1 MMNSSLNLFDW
12 SIVIFTFALM
22 TYGVVFS
29 KKFMKSVADFLA
41 AGRTAGRYL
50 ISVAMG
56 MAMLGA
62 ISVVGEFELFFKSGF
77 CMKWWEL
84 SMALAILVVTVSG
97 WIVYRFRQTR
107 ALTMAQF
114 FEMRYSRKFRIFSGI
129 LAWISGII
137 NFGIFPAVGA
147 RFFIYFTGLPTSFPF
162 LGIEISTFIV
172 MMLFLLTIA
181 LLFVFAGGQI
191 AVIVADFIQGV
202 FTNSVFVILILFFFF
217 TLDWSQIFDSLISV
231 QQSPN
236 ASLINPF
243 KTNQVDDF
251 NFWYFIIGLIG
262 FVYNFM
268 SWQGTQ
274 AYNASAKSAHE
285 AKMAQVLGNWRN
297 YPRNL
302 FLVFIPVV
310 AITVMNHADFSPIAE
325 KVNAILG
332 TIESNEIQAQ
342 VRVPLVLRFML
353 PTGLLGAFAA
363 VMLAAFIST
372 HDTYL
377 HSWGSIFI
385 QDVIMPFRKKPFSP
399 QQHIRV
405 LKWSIIGVAIFIF
418 FFSLLFKQSQNIYL
432 FFAVTGAIFV
442 GGAGTVIIGGLYWK
456 RGTTAAAW
464 SAMIT
469 GSSIAILGTMLTSL
483 IEDFP
488 INGQWFWLM
497 SMIGASLTYVLVS
510 LLGGKKMFNMDKL
523 LHRGKYAV
531 EGEMKIIDQVPAK
544 GWKALGMGKEFT
556 KGDKFIY
563 ILSYAWILIWTLIF
577 IIGTIYSLTHDVPD
591 WHWLTYW
598 KYYVIIFAVVSGIV
612 MIWFT
617 VGGIIDMKLMFKK
630 LAVMKRDHKDDGFI
644 MNNES

>member
-1 MMNSSLNLFDW
+1 MSLSLLDW
-12 SIVIFTFALM
+12 SIVIVTFSLM
-22 TYGVVFS
+22 VYGVVFS
-29 KKFMKSVADFLA
+29 KKFMRGVADFLA
-41 AGRTAGRYL
+41 AGRTAGRYI

-62 ISVVGEFELFFKSGF
+62 ISVVGEFQLFYKSGF

-84 SMALAILVVTVSG
+84 SMAMAILIVTVSG

-114 FEMRYSRKFRIFSGI
+114 FEMRYSRNFRVFSGI

-147 RFFIYFTGLPTSFPF
+147 RFFIYYTGLPTSFPIF
-162 LGIEISTFIV
+162 GVEISTYI
-172 MMLFLLTIA
+172 MMMIFLLCIA
-181 LLFVFAGGQI
+181 LFFVFAGGQI

-202 FTNSVFVILILFFFF
+202 FTNAVFIILILFFFF
-217 TLDWSQIFDSLISV
+217 TLDWSQIFEALLSA
-231 QQSPN
+231 QETPN

-243 KTNQVDDF
+243 KTSQVDDF

-268 SWQGTQ
+268 SWQGQQ

-310 AITVMNHADFSPIAE
+310 AITVMNHADFLPISE
-325 KVNAILG
+325 KVNAILN
-332 TIESNEIQAQ
+332 TVDSTEIQTQ
-342 VRVPLVLRFML
+342 IRVPLVLRFLL

-363 VMLAAFIST
+363 VMLSAFIST

-385 QDVIMPFRKKPFSP
+385 QDVIMPFRKKPFPP
-399 QQHIRV
+399 QQHIKILRI
-405 LKWSIIGVAIFIF
+405 SIIGVAVFIF

-442 GGAGTVIIGGLYWK
+442 GGAGSVIIGGLYWK
-456 RGTTAAAW
+456 QGTTAAAW
-464 SAMIT
+464 SAMIS
-469 GSSIAILGTMLTSL
+469 GSSIAIIGTILTSL
-483 IEDFP
+483 YEDFP
-488 INGQWFWLM
+488 INGQWFWLL
-497 SMIGASLTYVLVS
+497 SMAGASLVYVIVS
-510 LLGGKKMFNMDKL
+510 LLDRKNDFNMDKL
-523 LHRGKYAV
+523 LHRGKYAI
-531 EGEMKIIDQVPAK
+531 EGEMKVIDEVPAK
-544 GWKALGMGKEFT
+544 GWKVLGMGKEFT

-563 ILSYAWILIWTLIF
+563 IVSYAWIFSWTLIF
-577 IIGTIYSLTHDVPD
+577 IIGTIYSLSHDVPD
-591 WHWLTYW
+591 SNWLSYW
-598 KYYVIIFAVVSGIV
+598 KYYVIVYALVSAVVV
-612 MIWFT
+612 IWFT
-617 VGGIIDMKLMFKK
+617 IGGMVDMKSMFKQ
-630 LAVMKRDHKDDGFI
+630 LSVMKRDDADDGFVFK
-644 MNNES
+644 EE

>member
-1 MMNSSLNLFDW
+1 MALSFIDW
-12 SIVIFTFALM
+12 FIVVATFFLM
-22 TYGVVFS
+22 VYGVVFS
-29 KKFMKSVADFLA
+29 KKYMRGVVDFLA
-41 AGRTAGRYL
+41 AGRTAGRYI
-50 ISVAMG
+50 ISIAMG

-62 ISVVGEFELFFKSGF
+62 ISVIGEFQLFFKSGF

-84 SMALAILVVTVSG
+84 SMAMAILAVTVSG

-147 RFFIYFTGLPTSFPF
+147 RFFIYYTGIPISFPVF
-162 LGIEISTFIV
+162 GIEVSTYVV
-172 MMLFLLTIA
+172 MMLFLIIVA
-181 LLFVFAGGQI
+181 LSFVFAGGQI
-191 AVIVADFIQGV
+191 AIIIADFIQGV
-202 FTNSVFVILILFFFF
+202 FTNAVFVILILFFFF
-217 TLDWSQIFDSLISV
+217 TFDWSQIYNGLIHA
-231 QQSPN
+231 QTAPN
-236 ASLINPF
+236 ASLIDPF
-243 KTNQVDDF
+243 KTGQVDDF

-262 FVYNFM
+262 FIYNFM

-274 AYNASAKSAHE
+274 AYNSSAKSAHE

-302 FLVFIPVV
+302 FLVFIPVI
-310 AITVMNHADFSPIAE
+310 AITVLNNADFAPVAD
-325 KVNAILG
+325 KVNAVLHTVG
-332 TIESNEIQAQ
+332 STEIQTQ
-342 VRVPLVLRFML
+342 IRVPLVLRFIL

-385 QDVIMPFRKKPFSP
+385 QDVIMPFRKKPFAP
-399 QQHIRV
+399 EQHIRV
-405 LKWSIIGVAIFIF
+405 LRFSIIGVAVFVF

-442 GGAGTVIIGGLYWK
+442 GGAGSVIIGGLYWK

-469 GSSIAILGTMLTSL
+469 GSGIAILGTVLTT
-483 IEDFP
+483 IYKDFP
-488 INGQWFWLM
+488 VNGQWFWLI
-497 SMIGASLTYVLVS
+497 SMVGASLTYLLVS
-510 LLGGKKMFNMDKL
+510 LFGKESVHDMDKL
-523 LHRGKYAV
+523 LHRGKH
-531 EGEMKIIDQVPAK
+531 ELKGEMKIVDAVPAK
-544 GWKALGMGKEFT
+544 GWKVLGMGKEFT

-563 ILSYAWILIWTLIF
+563 IISYAWIFLWTAIF
-577 IIGTIYSLTHDVPD
+577 LIGTVYSLTHDVED
-591 WHWLTYW
+591 YHWLTYW
-598 KYYVIIFAVVSGIV
+598 KYYVFIYAVVSAV
-612 MIWFT
+612 VLIWFT
-617 VGGIIDMKLMFKK
+617 IGGVIDMKSMFKQ
-630 LAVMKRDHKDDGFI
+630 LAVMKRDVTDDGFVVR
-644 MNNES
+644 